1 MAQQGTFYSF
11 GGLPGELHSF
21 SVLLSGWV
29 QQVSGIAHDSTN
41 SHAYYNQSATARDYL
56 HLMHDQNHA
65 HPYDIDKGAAEA
77 RKQAVLARA
86 FQVHRERVV
95 QIRAE
100 HALRIEAAHAR
111 WDAPRSNPS
120 HPDHDTART
129 AFDAVKDAT
138 PDLKLAGDAL
148 AAAIRQIE
156 AEHRGELRRL
166 RDLHGVANGVLAGC

>member
-1 MAQQGTFYSF
+1 
-11 GGLPGELHSF
+11 
-21 SVLLSGWV
+21 
-29 QQVSGIAHDSTN
+29 
-41 SHAYYNQSATARDYL
+41 
-56 HLMHDQNHA
+56 MHDQNHA

-111 WDAPRSNPS
+111 WDALRSNPS
-120 HPDHDTART
+120 HPDHDAAWA
-129 AFDAVKDAT
+129 AFDAVKNAT

-166 RDLHGVANGVLAGC
+166 RDLHGVAKGF